1 MTTPLSPKQLQMAT
15 DATRARTLPS
25 ARVPDGYVLRGF
37 QPGDEQRWLELQH
50 LGGFNHW
57 DLEGIEKYLEDPV
70 RREGSRVVTTG
81 DRLVAATFATP
92 HKSLDGVGYLD
103 FVVSHPDHRG
113 LGLGRAVCSGVTKF
127 FVDHGYD
134 SIILLTDDWRLPA
147 IGLYLSLGFEPVMER
162 EDMPSR
168 WQAIM
173 VELEKPKSVGPTD
186 SPSTGS

>member
-1 MTTPLSPKQLQMAT
+1 MTTPLPPKQLQMAT
-15 DATRARTLPS
+15 DAKRARSLPTT
-25 ARVPDGYVLRGF
+25 RVPDGYELRGF
-37 QPGDEQRWLELQH
+37 QPGDEEQWLELQH

-81 DRLVAATFATP
+81 DRLVAVTFATP
-92 HKSLDGVGYLD
+92 HKSLGRVGYLD
-103 FVVSHPDHRG
+103 FVVSHPDYRG

-134 SIILLTDDWRLPA
+134 SVILLTDDWRLPA
-147 IGLYLSLGFEPVMER
+147 IGVYLSLGFEPVMER

-173 VELEKPKSVGPTD
+173 AELEKPRSVGPIE
-186 SPSTGS
+186 PPPTGS